1 MQLTDKCNE
10 NDEKDLGST
19 MKTTLNYVLIGEFNI
34 SLSAI
39 TFASESKAIRKLN
52 AQHLTELSASFHS
65 QSKKKTGIQ
74 LNFPPET
81 AVVFK
86 TIFDPMHS

>member
-1 MQLTDKCNE
+1 MTDKCNE

-19 MKTTLNYVLIGEFNI
+19 MKTTLNYVLIGEYNI

-52 AQHLTELSASFHS
+52 AQHLAELYASFHS
-65 QSKKKTGIQ
+65 QSKKKTEYSLTFLQ
-74 LNFPPET
+74 
-81 AVVFK
+81 K
-86 TIFDPMHS
+86 QQ